1 MAITNAQ
8 QARQLYNEG
17 GPMRKIKGQD
27 HMLAYITPNEA
38 DKLVKL
44 GGQETMTPEGIL
56 AYPPN
61 NYGASV
67 DNSNKSSGNTNQ
79 GRDRDFQQRGASKSD
94 YAKTSQSYKDSGT
107 QQVYDGSKNTS
118 QKDSFVPTVPAEAP
132 KAPPKK
138 PKKTKDN
145 YKKSSQ
151 FITPTLAAINFVGQG
166 IKNSK
171 LGRYLNTKAREN
183 YLENLKEDDPD
194 LYQATVDDLSKL
206 GYATRDVEI
215 YGPKGKRD
223 GPMAPG
229 RDI

>member
-56 AYPPN
+56 AYPEFD
-61 NYGASV
+61 NYTESSLAGTSSAGSGMSRSEFEGGA
-67 DNSNKSSGNTNQ
+67 
-79 GRDRDFQQRGASKSD
+79 
-94 YAKTSQSYKDSGT
+94 YSGT
-107 QQVYDGSKNTS
+107 GNAGDGVIQQYNT
-118 QKDSFVPTVPAEAP
+118 P
-132 KAPPKK
+132 KEKPPVIPKKK

-151 FITPTLAAINFVGQG
+151 FTTPTLAAINFVGQG

-171 LGRYLNTKAREN
+171 FGRYLNTKAREN

-194 LYQATVDDLSKL
+194 LYQATVDDLAKL

-215 YGPKGKRD
+215 LWT
-223 GPMAPG
+223 
-229 RDI
+229 